1 MEQIRVFASSCFL
14 LSLNT
19 WLPKPI
25 ETFWKKCGGKK
36 RIHDGGRLRNALQ
49 ALILRDAEGNCCLW
63 INYTNKWPL
72 NLCALSFIYHS
83 PYNDDTLRDVF
94 PEWVSFQAHEAKGN
108 VQLTW
113 WGLPQEWQDEGNG
126 PQRCFLWELWDPGL
140 WQVAEW
146 RNSSR
151 YRMPLVCLWAFG
163 PLSLGLFSDLWV
175 SPVSDLWVSPPRNKA
190 GLPNFGS
197 CWQRFKQRAICG
209 GCLGPQNLAT
219 SKNDPSGLYNTF
231 WTTTDTVVKVDG
243 STLKRW
249 RFVGGHDKSR
259 LMGVA
264 SHLVSRWY
272 NWFSNYVRCLDLDLD
287 GMFISCW

>member
-1 MEQIRVFASSCFL
+1 MFYM
-14 LSLNT
+14 
-19 WLPKPI
+19 
-25 ETFWKKCGGKK
+25 
-36 RIHDGGRLRNALQ
+36 
-49 ALILRDAEGNCCLW
+49 ALILMNAEGNCCLW
-63 INYTNKWPL
+63 ISCINKWPL

-94 PEWVSFQAHEAKGN
+94 QKWVSLKRPWSEGKCALSHDEACRRSGKMKGTALSGGFCWN
-108 VQLTW
+108 FET
-113 WGLPQEWQDEGNG
+113 PA
-126 PQRCFLWELWDPGL
+126 F
-140 WQVAEW
+140 WQVAKW
-146 RNSSR
+146 RNSSG
-151 YRMPLVCLWAFG
+151 YAFG
-163 PLSLGLFSDLWV
+163 LSLGLWSFEFRAVFW
-175 SPVSDLWVSPPRNKA
+175 PVGFPGFWPCGFPPRNKA

-197 CWQRFKQRAICG
+197 CWQRFKQRTICG

-231 WTTTDTVVKVDG
+231 WTTTYTVVKVDG

-272 NWFSNYVRCLDLDLD
+272 SWFSN
-287 GMFISCW
+287 